1 MVFSHY
7 ADHFGANSFSESQL
21 IRTRIMYYLC
31 VQCLTSSCTLMVGI
45 YYHFRQDYWQMG
57 SYFYRIVLLLTQGS
71 IKDTSNDLIPSLIAL
86 LVDMWVLFYAWGSW
100 MISMH
105 LNLCFMHTFKT
116 TLAHMMRMTIQPSTG
131 SLLEQMFIYSK
142 LRILT
147 TVFNQ
152 VYGKLYIPF
161 IKSFMGM
168 MISAGVLISVRLAPK
183 SDPLVGIF
191 GFTIVTSCTIVMALF
206 ISFTAMPNEYS
217 EKFYR
222 YLKKRKFHGAVGR
235 RLVRAYKVEAVLSGD
250 FYKITRMTC
259 ITVLGLLS
267 NLCGSMLISIKI

>member
-1 MVFSHY
+1 
-7 ADHFGANSFSESQL
+7 
-21 IRTRIMYYLC
+21 MYYLC
-31 VQCLTSSCTLMVGI
+31 AQCLTSSCTLMVGI

-57 SYFYRIVLLLTQGS
+57 SYFYRIVLLLTHGS
-71 IKDTSNDLIPSLIAL
+71 TKDTSNDLTASLIAL

-116 TLAHMMRMTIQPSTG
+116 TLAQMMRMTIQQNTG

-183 SDPLVGIF
+183 SDLLVGIF

-217 EKFYR
+217 EKFYKF
-222 YLKKRKFHGAVGR
+222 LKKRKFHGAVGR

-259 ITVLGLLS
+259 LTVLGLLS